1 MAAAAVGHR
10 RGNVQRRME
19 LAGKKTK
26 NNQPEVAAAVV
37 AWRQLLRDIVA
48 SACSAEWNWL
58 KKKSTG
64 GDSGGKDGSGG
75 GSMAAAA
82 VRHRRGSV
90 QRRMEMADKKQSTR
104 GGSGGGGKGDSGGGG
119 VAPRDI
125 VAAAC
130 SAEWNWLGKT
140 TKTNQPE
147 VAATVVAKVA
157 AAVVAWR

>member
-1 MAAAAVGHR
+1 
-10 RGNVQRRME
+10 
-19 LAGKKTK
+19 
-26 NNQPEVAAAVV
+26 
-37 AWRQLLRDIVA
+37 
-48 SACSAEWNWL
+48 
-58 KKKSTG
+58 
-64 GDSGGKDGSGG
+64 
-75 GSMAAAA
+75 MAAAA

-90 QRRMEMADKKQSTR
+90 QRRMEMAEKKQSTR
-104 GGSGGGGKGDSGGGG
+104 GGSSSGGKVDSSGGGKGDSGGGG